1 MKTFKTLIAALFVMI
16 SASLYAQSNSKV
28 IAIVNKA
35 DWCGTC
41 QKNGERVMTQVLGDY
56 KEPLVTIA
64 ANDLTNETTKAE
76 SKANLEKLGVYE
88 AVANENKT
96 GQIILINRK
105 TGKVIEKISVAKSNE
120 ELKKAFDKAIK
131 QS

>member
-1 MKTFKTLIAALFVMI
+1 MQAFKVFIVALFVL
-16 SASLYAQSNSKV
+16 ASSGIYAQSNSKV

-41 QKNGERVMTQVLGDY
+41 QKHGERVMTQVLGDY
-56 KEPLVTIA
+56 QEPQVTIA
-64 ANDLTNETTKAE
+64 ANDLTNESTKAE
-76 SKANLEKLGVYE
+76 SKVSLEKLGVYE
-88 AVANENKT
+88 LVKNENKT
-96 GQIILINRK
+96 GEIILIDSK
-105 TGKVIEKISVAKSNE
+105 TKKVINRISVAKSNE